1 MYKEAAEILGLP
13 EETVKSGLW
22 FLEHRAAAIER
33 KQNGKFLATNEKRL
47 ENRLVRIFAKQ
58 QKYIIDSLQDLS
70 VFRQKGI
77 RRIERKILS
86 AEIDDIMKGLPEVDT
101 LAETLVEFASG
112 VMIKGARTS
121 IGTYKL
127 GSFGISFTLSNINAI
142 RYMESLSGLHLSDRD
157 GSISKTTKDRIIDTI
172 GRGVSEGLSYNQMAR
187 EIEAFGEAGVF
198 SRARATMIATN
209 EIGKAYEFGNFVPVN
224 EYQDRTGKQVKKYW
238 RTQGDDKVTAEC
250 AANEDA
256 NGGHG
261 LLLEEAFPSGDK
273 TAPRASNPRC
283 RCSTQYDIEI

>member
-1 MYKEAAEILGLP
+1 MYDEAAAILGLSA
-13 EETVKSGLW
+13 ETVKSGLW
-22 FLEHRAAAIER
+22 FLEHRASVIER
-33 KQNGKFLATNEKRL
+33 KQNGLFIVTNEKRL

-58 QKYIIDSLQDLS
+58 QKYIIDSLKDLS
-70 VFRQKGI
+70 VFQQKGI
-77 RRIERKILS
+77 RRIETKILS
-86 AEIDDIMKGLPEVDT
+86 AEIDDIMKNLPEAET
-101 LAETLVEFASG
+101 LAATLVEFASV
-112 VMIKGARTS
+112 VMMKGARTA

-127 GSFGISFTLSNINAI
+127 GSIGISFNLANINAV
-142 RYMESLSGLHLSDRD
+142 RYMETLTGLHLSDRQ
-157 GSISKTTKDRIIDTI
+157 GSISKTTKDRITDTI
-172 GRGVSEGLSYNQMAR
+172 SRGVTEGLSYNQMAR

-198 SRARATMIATN
+198 SRARASMIATN

-224 EYQDRTGKQVKKYW
+224 DYQQRTGKQVKKYW
-238 RTQGDDKVTAEC
+238 RTQGDDKVTPEC

-273 TAPRASNPRC
+273 TAPRSSNPRC